1 MPSKNEKK
9 LYSWDWVG
17 GGYNQC
23 YAQNKAEARKIGNSM
38 SKTLVIAEHSF
49 RRVKN
54 VASFWNNYPIF
65 D

>member
-9 LYSWDWVG
+9 LYTWNWSN

-23 YAQNKAEARKIGNSM
+23 YAHNKAEARKIGNAM
-38 SKTLVIAEHSF
+38 SNDLVIAEHSF
-49 RRVKN
+49 RRVKD
-54 VASFWNNYPIF
+54 VESFWKNYPSF